1 MYDTKKIKGNDKL
14 ENLFTKYMTAKKITD
29 TKSFFKSI
37 KDKPS
42 TEKKG
47 SSPRQNYKCPIDIK
61 NSQEKCK

>member
-1 MYDTKKIKGNDKL
+1 MYDTNKIKGNDKL

-47 SSPRQNYKCPIDIK
+47 NSPRQNNKCPIHMQ
-61 NSQEKCK
+61 NSQEKCN